1 LAHERS
7 FSQRSGKAISY
18 QFLFLIIIGLV
29 CGNFSILLHAGEENP
44 AVVFNKFYDSQKEKN
59 KFGQKTNLSASSMDK
74 PRERKLWTISLYGIY
89 GLSNLDVI
97 NEYIQEL
104 NIGIDGYFKGDFNK
118 IKSVTGASLCL
129 SYQSRALI
137 GAGLEYEYLR
147 GASRGTMTTYELP
160 PPSVKSHEIII
171 STHGYLA
178 TITLAAP
185 LALPRLDI
193 KGMAGAGVYFTKY
206 YETIFIKSEDS
217 TSLGFKAGI
226 GLSYFLTDNLGIS
239 LEACYRMVTLKSPG
253 VAESFP
259 LQYGVELAQKDF
271 NGFGLALGIC
281 LRL

>member
-1 LAHERS
+1 ME
-7 FSQRSGKAISY
+7 
-18 QFLFLIIIGLV
+18 
-29 CGNFSILLHAGEENP
+29 
-44 AVVFNKFYDSQKEKN
+44 
-59 KFGQKTNLSASSMDK
+59 K

-97 NEYIQEL
+97 DEYLQEL

-129 SYQSRALI
+129 SYQLRALI

-147 GASRGTMTTYELP
+147 GASRGTLTIYEPP

-171 STHGYLA
+171 STQGFLGIIA
-178 TITLAAP
+178 LTAP
-185 LALPRLDI
+185 LAIPRLDLR
-193 KGMAGAGVYFTKY
+193 GMAGAGIYFTKY
-206 YETIFIKSEDS
+206 YETSFIKSEDS

-239 LEACYRMVTLKSPG
+239 GEACYRMITLKSPG

-259 LQYGVELAQKDF
+259 VQYRVEVAQKDF